1 MEQKNK
7 QIRATYMTI
16 KFSDKVI
23 IIIQASVAV
32 AWSNMPWFYV
42 WYSNGRL
49 NMHPGLWFTKDTPF
63 LAVTGEPMDVF
74 CEDLGEK
81 LAALQR
87 YHTESVYIDLHT
99 YIFIYMNRMDT
110 IYTHKSKIFCNVT
123 AVVFGDLLMAITKCH
138 LVKAYTVRNM
148 EQYRTSQWLI
158 VHWHTAIP
166 WTKIAPAA
174 GPQQLLRSV
183 AFTQWHLTCNVKL
196 VMAKISLSLAP
207 LILPSNL
214 RGSWL
219 L

>member
-23 IIIQASVAV
+23 IIIQAGVAV
-32 AWSNMPWFYV
+32 ARSNTPWFNV

-49 NMHPGLWFTKDTPF
+49 NMHQGLWFTKDTPF

-81 LAALQR
+81 LTVLQR
-87 YHTESVYIDLHT
+87 YHIESVYIDLHT
-99 YIFIYMNRMDT
+99 YMYLYIYACIR
-110 IYTHKSKIFCNVT
+110 YTHINQKIFCNVT

-138 LVKAYTVRNM
+138 PVKAYAVRNM
-148 EQYRTSQWLI
+148 GQYRTSQWLI
-158 VHWHTAIP
+158 VHWHTAIH

-183 AFTQWHLTCNVKL
+183 AFTLTFNMQCQ
-196 VMAKISLSLAP
+196 A
-207 LILPSNL
+207 SN
-214 RGSWL
+214 G
-219 L
+219 